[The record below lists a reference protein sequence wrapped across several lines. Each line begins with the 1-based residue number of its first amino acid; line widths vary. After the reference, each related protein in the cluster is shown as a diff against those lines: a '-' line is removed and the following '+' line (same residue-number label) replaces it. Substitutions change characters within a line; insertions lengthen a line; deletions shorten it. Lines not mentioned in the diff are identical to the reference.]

1 MNNTKCANL
10 NFISVTQIC
19 SYLDIE
25 HRIKSRRLLKEGSS
39 LSRHHELMTTI
50 FPEEY
55 QLSFKIFLVDHSS
68 QLFLIE
74 PNFFSVQIC
83 FGIPILSQTPTLKL
97 EYVSI
102 NVIFVIE
109 PF

>member
-1 MNNTKCANL
+1 
-10 NFISVTQIC
+10 
-19 SYLDIE
+19 
-25 HRIKSRRLLKEGSS
+25 
-39 LSRHHELMTTI
+39 MTTI

-102 NVIFVIE
+102 NVIFVIV